1 MSINTVWFA
10 LKIIIDSPN
19 ILFRTL
25 PKAARLYCSV
35 RPGRFRL
42 TFWKIRF
49 EARDQSQLKLSL
61 PLLQTR
67 YEMMTAA
74 QSPATK

>member
-10 LKIIIDSPN
+10 TKIIIDNPN

-25 PKAARLYCSV
+25 LKAARLCSV